1 MALSKSVKNAI
12 KLGTLC
18 TISYF
23 AVYVARNVLSAITP
37 HLLLIGYTE
46 NFIAKLSSLYFIAY
60 AIGQLINGVI
70 GDRIKAKYMLSFG
83 LLFAGLFQLA
93 LPFVLKTPFLSV
105 LSYSLTG
112 FCLSMIYAPMTK
124 VVAENNDL
132 YLTSRISLGY
142 TFSSF
147 FGSPVAGLLATFFA
161 WQTVFY
167 TSSAFLIIMAILVM
181 TIFIRFEKTG
191 IVKYKKRKEI
201 QKSNASVKVL
211 FSRQIIK
218 FSLVSIITGIVRTSV
233 VFWLPTYINK
243 YLGFSAEKSTL
254 LFTIVSLLLCVNGFL
269 AIFVYE
275 KLKNGLS
282 LSLFL
287 FFLVSAIFFFLTYLI
302 NAPVF
307 NLIFIVIAI
316 ICSNSASSLMWSIYC
331 PSLSDTGLVS
341 SATGYLDFLSYIAAA
356 GANVFFADALATLG
370 WKSLILVWF
379 VLIVFGII
387 VSLPLRK
394 KPKTI

>member
-37 HLLLIGYTE
+37 HLLLLGYTE

-132 YLTSRISLGY
+132 FLTSRISLGY

-147 FGSPVAGLLATFFA
+147 FGS
-161 WQTVFY
+161 
-167 TSSAFLIIMAILVM
+167 
-181 TIFIRFEKTG
+181 
-191 IVKYKKRKEI
+191 
-201 QKSNASVKVL
+201 
-211 FSRQIIK
+211 
-218 FSLVSIITGIVRTSV
+218 
-233 VFWLPTYINK
+233 
-243 YLGFSAEKSTL
+243 
-254 LFTIVSLLLCVNGFL
+254 
-269 AIFVYE
+269 
-275 KLKNGLS
+275 
-282 LSLFL
+282 
-287 FFLVSAIFFFLTYLI
+287 
-302 NAPVF
+302 
-307 NLIFIVIAI
+307 
-316 ICSNSASSLMWSIYC
+316 
-331 PSLSDTGLVS
+331 
-341 SATGYLDFLSYIAAA
+341 
-356 GANVFFADALATLG
+356 
-370 WKSLILVWF
+370 
-379 VLIVFGII
+379 
-387 VSLPLRK
+387 
-394 KPKTI
+394 

>member
-37 HLLLIGYTE
+37 RLLLIGYTE

-132 YLTSRISLGY
+132 FLTSRISLGY

-191 IVKYKKRKEI
+191 IVKYKERKEI

-307 NLIFIVIAI
+307 NLVFIVIAI

-356 GANVFFADALATLG
+356 GANVFFADASTTLG

>member
-37 HLLLIGYTE
+37 RLLLIGYTE

-132 YLTSRISLGY
+132 FLTSRISLGY

-191 IVKYKKRKEI
+191 IVKYKERKEI

-243 YLGFSAEKSTL
+243 YLCFSAEKSTL

-356 GANVFFADALATLG
+356 GANVFFADASTTLG